1 MKNIKDELLKVKPW
15 LIVISF
21 AALMVFIVI
30 NFGAIINILGIVF
43 SNLNVLFY
51 GLVMAF
57 VMNIP
62 MVKIENAILNN
73 TSDESIIRKF
83 KRGISITL
91 SAILFI
97 AVITM
102 LIMFI
107 LPELSESIIRLIN
120 NLANY
125 FNSLIGNINQFL
137 DYLHVD
143 TENLKNVKL
152 EDLLNI
158 IGLDYASI
166 IQNASSAL
174 IGGTGD
180 ILSKQ
185 IGYVGNLLFDI
196 FMGFVVSMYLLGSKE
211 NLIRQFKKVI
221 VAVFS
226 HDIASYIL
234 RICRVSNDIFKDFV
248 GGKLIEVIIVG
259 VMVYVSMIIFKLPF
273 ALLIS
278 CLCAIMTIIPVVG
291 SLIATIIACLLLA
304 SVNIFYALGFFVIYQ
319 IVQNLD
325 GNLIYP
331 KIIGKSLGL
340 PALWILVSV
349 LFFGGLFG
357 AVGMLI
363 AVPFT
368 ACIYTFFTDFIN
380 YRLKVKK
387 KNGEIDESLL

>member
-1 MKNIKDELLKVKPW
+1 MKNIRDELLKVKPW
-15 LIVISF
+15 LIVVSF
-21 AALMVFIVI
+21 AALMVFVVI
-30 NFGAIINILGIVF
+30 NFGTIINILGIIF

-62 MVKIENAILNN
+62 MIKIEDIIINN
-73 TSDESIIRKF
+73 TGDNSIIRKF

-97 AVITM
+97 TVITM

-143 TENLKNVKL
+143 TEKLNNIKL
-152 EDLLNI
+152 EDLVNSL
-158 IGLDYASI
+158 GLDYASI
-166 IQNASSAL
+166 IHNASSAL

-196 FMGFVVSMYLLGSKE
+196 FMGFVISMYLLGSKE

-221 VAVFS
+221 VAVFNY
-226 HDIASYIL
+226 DIASYIL

-304 SVNIFYALGFFVIYQ
+304 SVNIVYALGFFVIYQ

-363 AVPFT
+363 AVPVT
-368 ACIYTFFTDFIN
+368 ACIYTFFADFIN

-387 KNGEIDESLL
+387 KNGEVDESLL

>member
-143 TENLKNVKL
+143 TENLNNVKL
-152 EDLLNI
+152 ENLLNSL
-158 IGLDYASI
+158 GLDYASI

-221 VAVFS
+221 VAIFS

-259 VMVYVSMIIFKLPF
+259 LMVYVSMIIFKLPF

-304 SVNIFYALGFFVIYQ
+304 SDNIFYALGFFVIYQ

-349 LFFGGLFG
+349 MFFGGLFG

>member
-143 TENLKNVKL
+143 TENLNNVKL
-152 EDLLNI
+152 ENLLNSL
-158 IGLDYASI
+158 GLDYASI

-221 VAVFS
+221 VAIFS

-259 VMVYVSMIIFKLPF
+259 LMVYVSMIIFKLPF

-304 SVNIFYALGFFVIYQ
+304 SDSIFYALGFFVIYQ

>member
-15 LIVISF
+15 LIVVSF
-21 AALMVFIVI
+21 AALMVFIVL
-30 NFGAIINILGIVF
+30 NFGAIISIFNLVVR
-43 SNLNVLFY
+43 NLNALFY

-62 MVKIENAILNN
+62 MVRIEEAIISR
-73 TSDESIIRKF
+73 TDEKSFIRRF
-83 KRGISITL
+83 KRGISITI

-97 AVITM
+97 AIITLLM
-102 LIMFI
+102 MFI
-107 LPELSESIIRLIN
+107 LPELAESIIRLIN
-120 NLANY
+120 NLATY
-125 FNSLIGNINQFL
+125 FNSLIGNINQIL
-137 DYLHVD
+137 EYLHVD
-143 TENLKNVKL
+143 VESLNSISF
-152 EDLLNI
+152 EDLLNELGI
-158 IGLDYASI
+158 DYASI
-166 IQNASSAL
+166 IQSASSAL

-185 IGYVGNLLFDI
+185 IGYIGGLIFDI
-196 FMGFVVSMYLLGSKE
+196 FMGFVISMYLLGSKE

-221 VAVFS
+221 VALFS

-259 VMVYVSMIIFKLPF
+259 LMVYVSMIIFKLPF
-273 ALLIS
+273 SLLIS
-278 CLCAIMTIIPVVG
+278 CLCAVMTIIPVVG
-291 SLIATIIACLLLA
+291 SLIATVIACLLLA
-304 SVNIFYALGFFVIYQ
+304 SNNVIYALGFFIIYQ

-349 LFFGGLFG
+349 LFFGGMFG
-357 AVGMLI
+357 AVGMLM
-363 AVPFT
+363 AVPVT
-368 ACIYTFFTDFIN
+368 ACIYTFFSDFIN
-380 YRLKVKK
+380 YRLKVRK

>member
-304 SVNIFYALGFFVIYQ
+304 SDNIFYALGFFVIYQ

>member
-221 VAVFS
+221 VAIFS

-259 VMVYVSMIIFKLPF
+259 LMVYVSMIIFKLPF

-304 SVNIFYALGFFVIYQ
+304 SDNIFYALGFFVIYQ

>member
-62 MVKIENAILNN
+62 MVKIENSILNN

-143 TENLKNVKL
+143 TENLNNVKL
-152 EDLLNI
+152 ENLLNSL
-158 IGLDYASI
+158 GLDYASI

-221 VAVFS
+221 VAIFS

-259 VMVYVSMIIFKLPF
+259 LMVYVSMIIFKLPF

-304 SVNIFYALGFFVIYQ
+304 SDNIFYALGFFVIYQ

>member
-143 TENLKNVKL
+143 TENLNNVKL
-152 EDLLNI
+152 ENLLNSL
-158 IGLDYASI
+158 GLDYASI

-196 FMGFVVSMYLLGSKE
+196 FMGFVVS
-211 NLIRQFKKVI
+211 
-221 VAVFS
+221 
-226 HDIASYIL
+226 
-234 RICRVSNDIFKDFV
+234 
-248 GGKLIEVIIVG
+248 
-259 VMVYVSMIIFKLPF
+259 
-273 ALLIS
+273 
-278 CLCAIMTIIPVVG
+278 
-291 SLIATIIACLLLA
+291 
-304 SVNIFYALGFFVIYQ
+304 
-319 IVQNLD
+319 
-325 GNLIYP
+325 
-331 KIIGKSLGL
+331 
-340 PALWILVSV
+340 
-349 LFFGGLFG
+349 
-357 AVGMLI
+357 
-363 AVPFT
+363 
-368 ACIYTFFTDFIN
+368 
-380 YRLKVKK
+380 
-387 KNGEIDESLL
+387 

>member
-143 TENLKNVKL
+143 TENLNNVKL
-152 EDLLNI
+152 ENLLNSL
-158 IGLDYASI
+158 GLDYASI

-221 VAVFS
+221 VAIFS

-259 VMVYVSMIIFKLPF
+259 LMVYVSMIIFKLPF

-278 CLCAIMTIIPVVG
+278 L
-291 SLIATIIACLLLA
+291 
-304 SVNIFYALGFFVIYQ
+304 
-319 IVQNLD
+319 
-325 GNLIYP
+325 
-331 KIIGKSLGL
+331 
-340 PALWILVSV
+340 
-349 LFFGGLFG
+349 
-357 AVGMLI
+357 
-363 AVPFT
+363 
-368 ACIYTFFTDFIN
+368 
-380 YRLKVKK
+380 
-387 KNGEIDESLL
+387 

>member
-143 TENLKNVKL
+143 TENLNNVKL
-152 EDLLNI
+152 ENLLNSL
-158 IGLDYASI
+158 GLDYASI

-180 ILSKQ
+180 I
-185 IGYVGNLLFDI
+185 
-196 FMGFVVSMYLLGSKE
+196 E
-211 NLIRQFKKVI
+211 
-221 VAVFS
+221 
-226 HDIASYIL
+226 
-234 RICRVSNDIFKDFV
+234 
-248 GGKLIEVIIVG
+248 
-259 VMVYVSMIIFKLPF
+259 
-273 ALLIS
+273 
-278 CLCAIMTIIPVVG
+278 
-291 SLIATIIACLLLA
+291 
-304 SVNIFYALGFFVIYQ
+304 
-319 IVQNLD
+319 
-325 GNLIYP
+325 
-331 KIIGKSLGL
+331 
-340 PALWILVSV
+340 
-349 LFFGGLFG
+349 
-357 AVGMLI
+357 
-363 AVPFT
+363 
-368 ACIYTFFTDFIN
+368 
-380 YRLKVKK
+380 
-387 KNGEIDESLL
+387 

>member
-1 MKNIKDELLKVKPW
+1 MKNIRDELLKVKPW

-143 TENLKNVKL
+143 TENLSNVKL
-152 EDLLNI
+152 ENLLNSL
-158 IGLDYASI
+158 GLDYASI

-221 VAVFS
+221 VAIFS

-259 VMVYVSMIIFKLPF
+259 LMVYVSMIIFKLPF

-304 SVNIFYALGFFVIYQ
+304 SDNIFYALGFFVIYQ

>member
-143 TENLKNVKL
+143 TENLNNVKL
-152 EDLLNI
+152 ENLLNSL
-158 IGLDYASI
+158 GLDYASI

-221 VAVFS
+221 VAIFS

-234 RICRVSNDIFKDFV
+234 RIYRVSNDIFKDFV

-259 VMVYVSMIIFKLPF
+259 LMVYVSMIIFKLPF

-304 SVNIFYALGFFVIYQ
+304 SDNIFYALGFFVIYQ

>member
-143 TENLKNVKL
+143 TENLNNVKL
-152 EDLLNI
+152 ENLLNSL
-158 IGLDYASI
+158 GLDYASI

-221 VAVFS
+221 VAIFS

-259 VMVYVSMIIFKLPF
+259 LMVYVSMIIFKLPF

-304 SVNIFYALGFFVIYQ
+304 SDNIFYALGFFVIYQ

-380 YRLKVKK
+380 YRLKFKK

>member
-143 TENLKNVKL
+143 TENLNNVKL
-152 EDLLNI
+152 ENLLNSL
-158 IGLDYASI
+158 GLDYASI

-180 ILSKQ
+180 VLSKQ

-221 VAVFS
+221 VAIFS

-259 VMVYVSMIIFKLPF
+259 LMVYVSMIIFKLPF

-304 SVNIFYALGFFVIYQ
+304 SDNIFYALGFFVIYQ

>member
-1 MKNIKDELLKVKPW
+1 MKNIRDELLKVKPW

-73 TSDESIIRKF
+73 TSDESIVRKF

-143 TENLKNVKL
+143 TENLNNVKL
-152 EDLLNI
+152 ENLLNSL
-158 IGLDYASI
+158 GLDYASI

-221 VAVFS
+221 VAIFS

-259 VMVYVSMIIFKLPF
+259 LMVYVSMIIFKLPF

-304 SVNIFYALGFFVIYQ
+304 SDNIFYALGFFVIYQ
-319 IVQNLD
+319 IVQNLSKD
-325 GNLIYP
+325 H
-331 KIIGKSLGL
+331 
-340 PALWILVSV
+340 W
-349 LFFGGLFG
+349 
-357 AVGMLI
+357 
-363 AVPFT
+363 
-368 ACIYTFFTDFIN
+368 
-380 YRLKVKK
+380 
-387 KNGEIDESLL
+387 

>member
-143 TENLKNVKL
+143 TENLNNVKL
-152 EDLLNI
+152 ENLLNSL
-158 IGLDYASI
+158 GLDYASI

-211 NLIRQFKKVI
+211 NLIRQFKKVV
-221 VAVFS
+221 VAIFS

-259 VMVYVSMIIFKLPF
+259 LMVYVSMIIFKLPF

-304 SVNIFYALGFFVIYQ
+304 SDNIFYALGFFVIYQ

>member
-221 VAVFS
+221 VAIFS

-304 SVNIFYALGFFVIYQ
+304 SDNIFYALGFFVIYQ

>member
-143 TENLKNVKL
+143 TENLNNVKL
-152 EDLLNI
+152 ENLLNSL
-158 IGLDYASI
+158 GLDYASI

-180 ILSKQ
+180 IVSKQ

-221 VAVFS
+221 VAIFS

-304 SVNIFYALGFFVIYQ
+304 SDNIFYALGFFVIYQ

>member
-62 MVKIENAILNN
+62 MVKIENALLNN

-143 TENLKNVKL
+143 TENLNNVKL
-152 EDLLNI
+152 ENLLNSL
-158 IGLDYASI
+158 GLDYASI

-221 VAVFS
+221 VAIFS

-259 VMVYVSMIIFKLPF
+259 LMVYVSMIIFKLPF

-304 SVNIFYALGFFVIYQ
+304 SDNIFYALGFFVIYQ

>member
-102 LIMFI
+102 LILFI

-143 TENLKNVKL
+143 TENLNNVKL
-152 EDLLNI
+152 ENLLNSL
-158 IGLDYASI
+158 GLDYASI

-221 VAVFS
+221 VAIFS

-304 SVNIFYALGFFVIYQ
+304 SDNIFYALGFFVIYQ

>member
-43 SNLNVLFY
+43 RNLNVLFY

-143 TENLKNVKL
+143 TENLNNVKL
-152 EDLLNI
+152 ENLLNSL
-158 IGLDYASI
+158 GLDYASI

-221 VAVFS
+221 VAIFS

-304 SVNIFYALGFFVIYQ
+304 SDNIFYALGFFVIYQ

>member
-143 TENLKNVKL
+143 TENLNNVKL
-152 EDLLNI
+152 ENLLNSL
-158 IGLDYASI
+158 GLDYASI

-221 VAVFS
+221 VAIFS

-259 VMVYVSMIIFKLPF
+259 LMVYVSMIIFKLPF

-304 SVNIFYALGFFVIYQ
+304 SDNIFYALGFFVIYQ

>member
-73 TSDESIIRKF
+73 TIDESIIRKF

-143 TENLKNVKL
+143 TENLNNVKL
-152 EDLLNI
+152 ENLLNSL
-158 IGLDYASI
+158 GLDYASI

-221 VAVFS
+221 VAIFS

-259 VMVYVSMIIFKLPF
+259 LMVYVSMIIFKLPF

-304 SVNIFYALGFFVIYQ
+304 SDNIFYALGFFVIYQ

>member
-143 TENLKNVKL
+143 TENLNNVKL
-152 EDLLNI
+152 ENLLNSL
-158 IGLDYASI
+158 GLDYASI

-221 VAVFS
+221 VAIFS

-234 RICRVSNDIFKDFV
+234 RIYRVSNDIFKDFV

-304 SVNIFYALGFFVIYQ
+304 SDNIFYALGFFVIYQ

>member
-143 TENLKNVKL
+143 TENLNNVKL
-152 EDLLNI
+152 ENLLNSL
-158 IGLDYASI
+158 GLDYAYI

-221 VAVFS
+221 VAIFS

-259 VMVYVSMIIFKLPF
+259 LMVYVSMIIFKLPF

-304 SVNIFYALGFFVIYQ
+304 SDNIFYALGFFVIYQ

>member
-143 TENLKNVKL
+143 TENLNNVKL
-152 EDLLNI
+152 ENLLNSL
-158 IGLDYASI
+158 GLDYASI

-221 VAVFS
+221 VAIFS

-234 RICRVSNDIFKDFV
+234 RIYRVSNDIFKDFV

-259 VMVYVSMIIFKLPF
+259 LMVYVSMIIFKLPF

-304 SVNIFYALGFFVIYQ
+304 SDNIFYALGFFVIYK

>member
-143 TENLKNVKL
+143 TENLNNVKL
-152 EDLLNI
+152 ENLLNSL
-158 IGLDYASI
+158 GLDYASI
-166 IQNASSAL
+166 IQNASSVL

-221 VAVFS
+221 VAIFS

-259 VMVYVSMIIFKLPF
+259 LMVYVSMIIFKLPF

-304 SVNIFYALGFFVIYQ
+304 SDNIFYALGFFVIYQ

>member
-1 MKNIKDELLKVKPW
+1 MKNIKDEILKVKPW

-143 TENLKNVKL
+143 TENLNNVKL
-152 EDLLNI
+152 ENLLNSL
-158 IGLDYASI
+158 GLDYASI

-221 VAVFS
+221 VAIFS

-259 VMVYVSMIIFKLPF
+259 LMVYVSMIIFKLPF

-304 SVNIFYALGFFVIYQ
+304 SDNIFYALGFFVIYQ

>member
-30 NFGAIINILGIVF
+30 NFGAIISILGIVF

-143 TENLKNVKL
+143 TENLNNVKL
-152 EDLLNI
+152 ENLLNSL
-158 IGLDYASI
+158 GLDYASI

-221 VAVFS
+221 VAIFS

-259 VMVYVSMIIFKLPF
+259 LMVYVSMIIFKLPF

-304 SVNIFYALGFFVIYQ
+304 SDNIFYALGFFVIYQ

>member
-143 TENLKNVKL
+143 TENLNNVKL
-152 EDLLNI
+152 ENLLNSL
-158 IGLDYASI
+158 GLDYASI

-211 NLIRQFKKVI
+211 NLIRQ
-221 VAVFS
+221 
-226 HDIASYIL
+226 
-234 RICRVSNDIFKDFV
+234 
-248 GGKLIEVIIVG
+248 
-259 VMVYVSMIIFKLPF
+259 
-273 ALLIS
+273 
-278 CLCAIMTIIPVVG
+278 
-291 SLIATIIACLLLA
+291 
-304 SVNIFYALGFFVIYQ
+304 
-319 IVQNLD
+319 
-325 GNLIYP
+325 
-331 KIIGKSLGL
+331 
-340 PALWILVSV
+340 
-349 LFFGGLFG
+349 
-357 AVGMLI
+357 
-363 AVPFT
+363 
-368 ACIYTFFTDFIN
+368 
-380 YRLKVKK
+380 
-387 KNGEIDESLL
+387 

>member
-143 TENLKNVKL
+143 TENLNNVKL
-152 EDLLNI
+152 ENLLNSL
-158 IGLDYASI
+158 GLDYASI

-221 VAVFS
+221 VAIFS

-304 SVNIFYALGFFVIYQ
+304 SDNIFYALGFFVIYQ

>member
-15 LIVISF
+15 LIIISF

-137 DYLHVD
+137 YYLHVD
-143 TENLKNVKL
+143 TENLNNVKL
-152 EDLLNI
+152 ENLLNSL
-158 IGLDYASI
+158 GLDYASI

-259 VMVYVSMIIFKLPF
+259 LMVYVSMIIFKLPF

-304 SVNIFYALGFFVIYQ
+304 SDNIFYALGFFVIYQ
-319 IVQNLD
+319 IVQDLD

>member
-259 VMVYVSMIIFKLPF
+259 LMVYVSMIIFKLPF

-304 SVNIFYALGFFVIYQ
+304 SDNIFYALGFFVIYQ

>member
-30 NFGAIINILGIVF
+30 NFGAIINILGIIF

-221 VAVFS
+221 VAIFS

-259 VMVYVSMIIFKLPF
+259 LMVYVSMIIFKLPF

-304 SVNIFYALGFFVIYQ
+304 SDNIFYALGFFVIYQ

>member
-143 TENLKNVKL
+143 TENLNNVKL
-152 EDLLNI
+152 ENLLNSL
-158 IGLDYASI
+158 GLDYASI

-259 VMVYVSMIIFKLPF
+259 LMVYVSMIIFKLPF

-304 SVNIFYALGFFVIYQ
+304 SDNIFYALGFFVIYQ

>member
-1 MKNIKDELLKVKPW
+1 
-15 LIVISF
+15 
-21 AALMVFIVI
+21 
-30 NFGAIINILGIVF
+30 
-43 SNLNVLFY
+43 
-51 GLVMAF
+51 
-57 VMNIP
+57 
-62 MVKIENAILNN
+62 
-73 TSDESIIRKF
+73 
-83 KRGISITL
+83 
-91 SAILFI
+91 
-97 AVITM
+97 M

-143 TENLKNVKL
+143 TENLNNVKL
-152 EDLLNI
+152 ENLLNSL
-158 IGLDYASI
+158 GLDYASI

-221 VAVFS
+221 VAIFS

-259 VMVYVSMIIFKLPF
+259 LMVYVSMIIFKLPF

-304 SVNIFYALGFFVIYQ
+304 SDNIFYALGFFVIYQ